1 LDNYVY
7 TADDELIEGEVER
20 GRRYTEDDFNRVIK
34 IKAREKYRVKLFMD
48 AIDQRDKNLVFCA
61 TQEHAGGSRPD

>member
-1 LDNYVY
+1 V
-7 TADDELIEGEVER
+7 IE
-20 GRRYTEDDFNRVIK
+20 

-48 AIDQRDKNLVFCA
+48 AIDQRGKSLVFCA